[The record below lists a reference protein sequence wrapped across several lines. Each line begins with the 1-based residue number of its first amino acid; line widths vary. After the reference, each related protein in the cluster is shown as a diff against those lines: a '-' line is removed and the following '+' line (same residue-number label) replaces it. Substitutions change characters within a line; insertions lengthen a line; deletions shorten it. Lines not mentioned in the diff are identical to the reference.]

1 MQPLHVISSFPCSH
15 GSSPVTK
22 KRNLIAA
29 GETPEVGGYFLFKA
43 MIACQMTGIH
53 THTPTGFSPHSSY
66 IMLIFIRLLAQ
77 RTIILLLKQSV
88 KCAPEKDEFLNPP
101 LPLPRP
107 PWPGRTH
114 LNHSS
119 VSRKTLPVRA
129 PSSFYTHLFE
139 IHHDQS
145 SRNLLVYLKTCFK
158 IQNKTKINLNLPPI
172 FILTLGRKN

>member
-22 KRNLIAA
+22 KRNSRGWWIFFYLKLWLLAKWRA
-29 GETPEVGGYFLFKA
+29 Y
-43 MIACQMTGIH
+43 

-107 PWPGRTH
+107 PQPGRTH

>member
-1 MQPLHVISSFPCSH
+1 MKLQRLVDI
-15 GSSPVTK
+15 
-22 KRNLIAA
+22 
-29 GETPEVGGYFLFKA
+29 FLFKA

-107 PWPGRTH
+107 PQPGRTH

-145 SRNLLVYLKTCFK
+145 SRNLLVYIKTCFK

>member
-1 MQPLHVISSFPCSH
+1 MKLQRLVDIFYLKLWLLAKWQAYTHAYWLFTSQ
-15 GSSPVTK
+15 
-22 KRNLIAA
+22 LIHNAN
-29 GETPEVGGYFLFKA
+29 F
-43 MIACQMTGIH
+43 H
-53 THTPTGFSPHSSY
+53 TC
-66 IMLIFIRLLAQ
+66 LLAQ

-88 KCAPEKDEFLNPP
+88 KCAPEKNEFLNPP

-107 PWPGRTH
+107 PRPGRTH

-129 PSSFYTHLFE
+129 PSSFCTHLLE

-145 SRNLLVYLKTCFK
+145 SRNLLVYLKTCLFQ

-172 FILTLGRKN
+172 FILTIGRKN